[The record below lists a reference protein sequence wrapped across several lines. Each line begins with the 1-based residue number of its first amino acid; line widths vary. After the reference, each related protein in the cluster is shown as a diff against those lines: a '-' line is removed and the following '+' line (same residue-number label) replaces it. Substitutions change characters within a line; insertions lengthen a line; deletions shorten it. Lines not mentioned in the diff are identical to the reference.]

1 MLYLAYMDTPLGLM
15 RMGASDAGLCM
26 FDFQGERSTGRVPAR
41 VEAYFSGAITEDEHP
56 LFAAVRQQVSAY
68 FAGSLTQFALP
79 LHFIGNDF
87 QVGVWKGLLE
97 IPYGQTISYKTQSVR
112 LGNEQAIRA
121 IASTNGENQI
131 AIIAPCHRVIGS
143 DGSLTGYGG
152 GVHNKKWLLDHERLH
167 SGKDVQLGLF

>member
-1 MLYLAYMDTPLGLM
+1 MLYLSYLDTPLGLM
-15 RMGASDAGLCM
+15 RMGASDQGLCL
-26 FDFQGERSTGRVPAR
+26 FDFREERSTGRVPSR
-41 VEAYFSGAITEDEHP
+41 IQVYFNREIAEGEHP
-56 LFAAVRQQVSAY
+56 VFAEVRRQVNEY
-68 FAGSLTQFALP
+68 FAGTLKHFDLP

-87 QVGVWKGLLE
+87 QVGVWRGLLD
-97 IPYGQTISYKTQSVR
+97 IPYGETISYKAQAVR

-121 IASTNGENQI
+121 IAGTNGENSI

-167 SGKDVQLGLF
+167 SGKEVQLGLF

>member
-1 MLYLAYMDTPLGLM
+1 MLYLSYMETPLGLM

-26 FDFQGERSTGRVPAR
+26 FDFQGEKSTGRVPAR
-41 VEAYFSGAITEDEHP
+41 VEAHFNGAITEAEHP
-56 LFAAVRQQVSAY
+56 IFDAVRKQVIDY
-68 FAGSLTQFALP
+68 FSGTLQDFDVP

-87 QVGVWKGLLE
+87 QVGVWRGLLD
-97 IPYGQTISYKTQSVR
+97 IPYGETISYKTQAIR
-112 LGNEQAIRA
+112 LGNELAIRA
-121 IASTNGENQI
+121 IASTNGENHL

-152 GVHNKKWLLDHERLH
+152 GVHNKRWLLDHERLH